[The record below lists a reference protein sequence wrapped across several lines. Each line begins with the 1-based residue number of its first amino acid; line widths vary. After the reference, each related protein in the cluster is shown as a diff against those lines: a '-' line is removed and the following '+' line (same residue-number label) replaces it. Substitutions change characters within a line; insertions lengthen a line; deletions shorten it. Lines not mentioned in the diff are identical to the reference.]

1 MIFITDETVTDCEG
15 MHGPTAELFIYS
27 VICRDTFIGG
37 AEFPSLR
44 RVYIEKKQKQ
54 KNIIYSNPYYIPI
67 KQGGVQQLH
76 IYIKDGKGEALHF
89 KRFPFVL

>member
-27 VICRDTFIGG
+27 VNCRDTFIGG

-44 RVYIEKKQKQ
+44 RVYIEKKKQ
-54 KNIIYSNPYYIPI
+54 TKKTLYIAIPI
-67 KQGGVQQLH
+67 TFQSNKEEYNSF
-76 IYIKDGKGEALHF
+76 IF
-89 KRFPFVL
+89 T